1 MKPFILTNPNDI
13 CKLTNLLNDLDL
25 SYKWK
30 VVLTKVKPIRSISQ
44 NKLYWSWLNLI
55 ADELGYDKEDL
66 HLYFRQ
72 MFLGDKMINWIR
84 IPISTA
90 GLDTK
95 QFTDYLEKIRK
106 FAQDELNIRLPLPD
120 DKYFDEFYNVYEV

>member
-30 VVLTKVKPIRSISQ
+30 VVITKVKPIRSISQ
-44 NKLYWSWLNLI
+44 NKLMWSWFNCL
-55 ADELGYDKEDL
+55 ADELGDTKGYYHDTFVEKYL
-66 HLYFRQ
+66 GKRQ
-72 MFLGDKMINWIR
+72 GILGMVLIETK
-84 IPISTA
+84 T
-90 GLDTK
+90 LDTK
-95 QFTDYLEKIRK
+95 QFNDFLEKIRK

-120 DKYFDEFYNVYEV
+120 DKYFDDFYNIYEA